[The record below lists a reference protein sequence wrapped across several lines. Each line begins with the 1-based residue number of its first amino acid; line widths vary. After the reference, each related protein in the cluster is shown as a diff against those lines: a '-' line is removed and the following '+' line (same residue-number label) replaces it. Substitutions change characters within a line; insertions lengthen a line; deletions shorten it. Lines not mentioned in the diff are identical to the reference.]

1 MEEFTIS
8 AGVLHELLTGAN
20 ASAAGVKEYRAH
32 LACVQLA
39 VVNGVV
45 TVAGTQGTKLAVG
58 DYVLPDNSGIEF
70 ITLWHVSDIKH
81 ALPWLKSLKG
91 APVVVSPSLLKSA
104 ESVIGLTPQT
114 MGYPNV
120 MAVIPNE
127 FPTPLC
133 DTMPAFIVDPSLLAD
148 MAKIPN
154 TAKRVEIRFNHV
166 KHASLA
172 EWANES
178 GVSWR
183 YVFMRKSA

>member
-1 MEEFTIS
+1 MEQFNIP
-8 AGVLHELLTGAN
+8 ANVLHELLTGAS
-20 ASAAGVKEYRAH
+20 ASAAGAKEYRQH
-32 LACVQLA
+32 LAQIEL
-39 VVNGVV
+39 VVDNNLLR
-45 TVAGTQGTKLAVG
+45 VAGTDGMKLAVG
-58 DYVLPDNSGIEF
+58 DYTLFTATGSYFKI
-70 ITLWHVSDIKH
+70 LWHVSEIKS
-81 ALPWLKSLKG
+81 ALAWLKPLKDSTVLVAADSLRRG
-91 APVVVSPSLLKSA
+91 DDSFSF
-104 ESVIGLTPQT
+104 TPTQFS
-114 MGYPNV
+114 YLDV

-127 FPTPLC
+127 FPTPLG

-154 TAKRVEIRFNHV
+154 TAKRVEIKFNHV